1 MHLNNFKNCSFST
14 KIASLFFLF
23 VFFFMFIRFVLIIP
37 NIEKESLNN
46 EIKNISN
53 ALEIV
58 KQQSNIISKSVV
70 VQSNLEKTLIK
81 EKIEHQIKNFDLHV
95 TQLSKENL
103 ILQISN
109 NSSINQCSYKLS
121 DAKQTYKISNKE
133 IFIFENDNFK
143 IFNQWK
149 AFHTSQNSRNFKA
162 TSYLIYKHYF
172 ANQDLTLLIACDNQD
187 LNPSHV
193 KFAESLKT
201 HISSALSIDTSLK
214 NTKIAFFWIAP
225 NIDTNSNEILRT
237 NKQVY
242 AIATPSNV
250 KILPTG
256 NLSIKEVF
264 ALRDKNPIE
273 HTLNGREVL
282 TWIVDLT
289 AKTMNRNQLL
299 CFTVDKEELKN
310 KNSSK
315 IFFLLPE
322 IFAIGISFILM
333 SFIFRRALK
342 EINILTKTA
351 KEVNKGNKSIRSNL
365 QGNDDI
371 GILGQSFDSM
381 LDFFENSIKELDKK
395 VTEKTKEIQHS
406 LEEKE
411 ILLKEIHHRVK
422 NNLAF
427 TISLIE
433 LQENKIDN
441 EKTKHI
447 LTNIKERIYAM
458 ELLHRKL
465 YESANLSNIVFKEYI
480 QDLVKS
486 ISTTYKIDTQSKI
499 VLEIEEINLNIQ
511 SAMPYGL
518 ILNELVTNAFKYA
531 FTKSDRFFLKISA
544 CKKDDTLTIIVQ
556 DNGAGLKDDFHKI
569 CSETLG
575 LKLVNLITTLQ
586 LKGNFSYEY
595 NQGACFRVEGKF
607 R

>member
-143 IFNQWK
+143 ISNQWK
-149 AFHTSQNSRNFKA
+149 AFHTSQSGKNFKA

-172 ANQDLTLLIACDNQD
+172 AKQDLTLLIACDNQD

-237 NKQVY
+237 NEQVY

-289 AKTMNRNQLL
+289 MNRNQLL
-299 CFTVDKEELKN
+299 CFTVDK
-310 KNSSK
+310 
-315 IFFLLPE
+315 
-322 IFAIGISFILM
+322 
-333 SFIFRRALK
+333 
-342 EINILTKTA
+342 
-351 KEVNKGNKSIRSNL
+351 KS
-365 QGNDDI
+365 
-371 GILGQSFDSM
+371 
-381 LDFFENSIKELDKK
+381 
-395 VTEKTKEIQHS
+395 
-406 LEEKE
+406 
-411 ILLKEIHHRVK
+411 
-422 NNLAF
+422 
-427 TISLIE
+427 
-433 LQENKIDN
+433 
-441 EKTKHI
+441 
-447 LTNIKERIYAM
+447 
-458 ELLHRKL
+458 
-465 YESANLSNIVFKEYI
+465 
-480 QDLVKS
+480 
-486 ISTTYKIDTQSKI
+486 
-499 VLEIEEINLNIQ
+499 
-511 SAMPYGL
+511 
-518 ILNELVTNAFKYA
+518 
-531 FTKSDRFFLKISA
+531 
-544 CKKDDTLTIIVQ
+544 
-556 DNGAGLKDDFHKI
+556 
-569 CSETLG
+569 
-575 LKLVNLITTLQ
+575 
-586 LKGNFSYEY
+586 
-595 NQGACFRVEGKF
+595 
-607 R
+607 